1 MADGA
6 AMSTITDVAFVEAPR
21 PDDATPLY
29 DHRAEAACIAA
40 VMLDDGARGAWPT
53 LSALLS
59 PHHFHEPRHA
69 ALWAS
74 LAALQGRGEPVD
86 VLTLA
91 AELKAR
97 GRLTRD
103 MPQFIGEVTDEVVTT
118 AHCEAHAKIVR
129 DCHARRVMA
138 ALGERLARAAS
149 DPTKAP
155 MALRDLAVEALR
167 RVDIGCAQ
175 KPADAFALVNE
186 MWELFENVRTGK
198 GPGALK
204 FHVPTLDRMSGGGV
218 IGAGG
223 MKRGGCYFIA
233 ARPGIGKAQPLDAR
247 VLTPSGFVTMGSL
260 KVGDL
265 VTGSDGRPCRVTG
278 VYPQGA
284 RPVFRVTMSD
294 GAATE
299 CCDEHLW
306 LTQARRERKRGIAGS
321 VKSLAAIRETL
332 KIEHGTRANH
342 HIPVV
347 DPVEFD
353 SDPAPLPMPPYLLG
367 LLLGDG
373 NLTSGSVMFTNSET
387 DVRARF
393 RASLPAED
401 VAVDA
406 DEITLRVKRAQRNN
420 DVSETARAV
429 ASLGLRGADCYG
441 KFIPRAYLVAPVRDR
456 VELLRGLVDTD
467 GYVNVKGK
475 SVEFSTSSP
484 RMAEDVVY
492 LVRSLGGIASV
503 ARRVPTFTV
512 DGERRTSSAVSH
524 RMVIRFPGGL
534 MPVSSA
540 KHLARWSAGQTRSLG
555 RYVESVEP
563 VGEKECQCIAV
574 DAPDHL
580 YVTDDFIVTHNTAC
594 ACQIAGATAE
604 AGVRVLYVALEPKR
618 VEIIQAIHAN
628 LASVNLT
635 KITRTPWALSQ
646 DDVNAL
652 TAVSNMAAQWPLHVV
667 DASTDSPPDTVAKVE
682 AAMRAL
688 PTPPAL
694 VIVDHLLKLQPVG
707 RHEKEHYGTAQ
718 VVAGLVS
725 LGKRTGATILTLCHI
740 GRGVSAG
747 GGLFRRP
754 RAEDVAGGDAMNR
767 DADGIIIMHRED
779 KYPTRK
785 ESKGDKSLAG
795 VVDLFAP
802 KLRGVEDNTFGRMR
816 FRGEVQRFEAIEDDA
831 PADDAPA
838 GGDDDF

>member
-149 DPTKAP
+149 DPTKAV
-155 MALRDLAVEALR
+155 MHLRDVAIETLR
-167 RVDIGCAQ
+167 RVDVGGVQ

-186 MWELFENVRTGK
+186 MWELFEAVKSGE
-198 GPGALK
+198 GPGVLP
-204 FHVPTLDRMSGGGV
+204 FHVPTLDHMSGGGV
-218 IGAGG
+218 PGAGG
-223 MKRGGCYFIA
+223 MKRGGAYFLA
-233 ARPGIGKAQPLDAR
+233 ARPGIGK
-247 VLTPSGFVTMGSL
+247 
-260 KVGDL
+260 
-265 VTGSDGRPCRVTG
+265 TG
-278 VYPQGA
+278 
-284 RPVFRVTMSD
+284 
-294 GAATE
+294 
-299 CCDEHLW
+299 L
-306 LTQARRERKRGIAGS
+306 
-321 VKSLAAIRETL
+321 
-332 KIEHGTRANH
+332 
-342 HIPVV
+342 
-347 DPVEFD
+347 
-353 SDPAPLPMPPYLLG
+353 
-367 LLLGDG
+367 
-373 NLTSGSVMFTNSET
+373 
-387 DVRARF
+387 
-393 RASLPAED
+393 
-401 VAVDA
+401 
-406 DEITLRVKRAQRNN
+406 
-420 DVSETARAV
+420 
-429 ASLGLRGADCYG
+429 
-441 KFIPRAYLVAPVRDR
+441 
-456 VELLRGLVDTD
+456 
-467 GYVNVKGK
+467 
-475 SVEFSTSSP
+475 
-484 RMAEDVVY
+484 
-492 LVRSLGGIASV
+492 
-503 ARRVPTFTV
+503 
-512 DGERRTSSAVSH
+512 
-524 RMVIRFPGGL
+524 
-534 MPVSSA
+534 
-540 KHLARWSAGQTRSLG
+540 
-555 RYVESVEP
+555 
-563 VGEKECQCIAV
+563 
-574 DAPDHL
+574 
-580 YVTDDFIVTHNTAC
+580 

-604 AGVRVLYVALEPKR
+604 AGERVLYVALEPKR
-618 VEIIQAIHAN
+618 VEIMQSVHAN
-628 LASVNLT
+628 RASVNLT
-635 KITRTPWALSQ
+635 KITRTPWLLTQ
-646 DDVNAL
+646 DDINAL
-652 TAVSNMAAQWPLHVV
+652 TTVSSAAAQWPLHVV
-667 DASTDSPPDTVAKVE
+667 DAAWFTPPNTVAQVE
-682 AAMRAL
+682 VAMRAL

-694 VIVDHLLKLQPVG
+694 VIVDHLLKLDPVG
-707 RHEKEHYGTAQ
+707 HHKEPHHGTAQ

-725 LGKRTGATILTLCHI
+725 LGKRTGATMLVLCHI
-740 GRGVSAG
+740 GRGVSAS